1 MITPTVHLVDDDE
14 SYVRASARVLSAA
27 GFVVRVFTSGKEF
40 LAAAGPDSRGCVV
53 ADLEM
58 PGLDGLALQG
68 EMVRAG
74 VLMPVVF
81 LSGHGDIPRT
91 VRAMQEGAVDFVE
104 KTAPKHKL
112 LDAVRRALARDVSE
126 SDRRL
131 KAAAVRER
139 LASLTPREHE
149 VLGEVVRGL
158 LNKQV
163 AAKLGIS
170 ERTVKMHRTSI
181 TRKLGVHSTARLA
194 VLTKEAGL
202 FEAG

>member
-1 MITPTVHLVDDDE
+1 
-14 SYVRASARVLSAA
+14 
-27 GFVVRVFTSGKEF
+27 
-40 LAAAGPDSRGCVV
+40 
-53 ADLEM
+53 
-58 PGLDGLALQG
+58 
-68 EMVRAG
+68 
-74 VLMPVVF
+74 
-81 LSGHGDIPRT
+81 
-91 VRAMQEGAVDFVE
+91 
-104 KTAPKHKL
+104 
-112 LDAVRRALARDVSE
+112 
-126 SDRRL
+126 
-131 KAAAVRER
+131 VRER

-202 FEAG
+202 FETG

>member
-1 MITPTVHLVDDDE
+1 
-14 SYVRASARVLSAA
+14 
-27 GFVVRVFTSGKEF
+27 
-40 LAAAGPDSRGCVV
+40 
-53 ADLEM
+53 M
-58 PGLDGLALQG
+58 PGLDGLALQA
-68 EMVRAG
+68 EMVRDG

-91 VRAMQEGAVDFVE
+91 VRAMQEGALDFVE